1 MALAVSLDQ
10 IAQVASAEERARLQ
24 ALLFLSDENSHLKE
38 ELETLRAGAKLL
50 TAANDE
56 LSRVQQREAVALERK
71 AYLVRV
77 SSWRNFAALTDAPR
91 LQVERRV
98 KRRLLRTGF
107 DSFVHCLLDSRR
119 EAALERALAVFT
131 KGTVQS
137 SFSAWQTAVEASRSR
152 EQALAR
158 VCQHTRQRAVLDA
171 WRGLVARRAHLAWT
185 CIRVVTL
192 RRTNSLRIAFDTWCA
207 FIVRRRLHR
216 KALAAARRLRL
227 RRVVVEWR
235 LFAALELSRRW
246 AQAHDADGTALAA
259 ARADVEELRQRLASS
274 QLLVD
279 DCRCQQDAAH
289 AALLRA
295 ELRSPATPGVL
306 LLDTTLRFS
315 MVTPSGM
322 ATPPRRGDALCP
334 VASVMLSDDGTYE
347 DAVLVVV
354 NPAQPSVSVLRRP
367 LGVDVSPDLV
377 VAGGTLLEWMPC
389 AVDGMLPPPCCTEW
403 AACGMRTHGVLCFGG
418 FDGHG
423 ERNECYL
430 LARRSQTASLPGEPA
445 PVQHFQWLG
454 PLAATAGV
462 PSPRSHATLTP
473 TPSGTLAYLFGGHSS
488 ASGALN
494 ELWCVTLSRPSDGAL
509 PEATWYRPDGA
520 GQPPSPRTGHAACV
534 SPHDGCLY
542 IFGGLALGPTGAR
555 VLNDLHRFDPSTGG
569 WEALRPWGAQPPP
582 RRLHAMCAIGSH
594 LVIHGGTTDGDGQEL
609 YNPTNG
615 DVGDCFSLDLASMT
629 WRAVP
634 LAGSS
639 PGAKA
644 PSRSAHVMVVTTG
657 GSLLAVGGVVNGR
670 LAHNLA
676 PCCIENASA
685 AEGLALRR
693 EAVAA
698 SKAAAVS
705 SASRR
710 DAVASAAAALAQ
722 GAAARREALNARA
735 DADDAQAQ
743 KQAATEALHALAD
756 RVRVERAR
764 RKQATEEAGRLK
776 QQIDALVRELQ
787 RRTAALESAVSA
799 SDADAASLAEA
810 LASRDLL
817 LVQLEALRRERDAAG
832 REALVASAAAAA
844 AEAAK
849 GAAELRAEQARHALF
864 QAGVGRAGR
873 LTTAS

>member
-1 MALAVSLDQ
+1 
-10 IAQVASAEERARLQ
+10 
-24 ALLFLSDENSHLKE
+24 
-38 ELETLRAGAKLL
+38 
-50 TAANDE
+50 
-56 LSRVQQREAVALERK
+56 
-71 AYLVRV
+71 
-77 SSWRNFAALTDAPR
+77 
-91 LQVERRV
+91 V
-98 KRRLLRTGF
+98 KRA
-107 DSFVHCLLDSRR
+107 D
-119 EAALERALAVFT
+119 
-131 KGTVQS
+131 
-137 SFSAWQTAVEASRSR
+137 
-152 EQALAR
+152 
-158 VCQHTRQRAVLDA
+158 
-171 WRGLVARRAHLAWT
+171 LAWT
-185 CIRVVTL
+185 CLRVVTL
-192 RRTNSLRIAFDTWCA
+192 RRSNSLRIAFDTWHI
-207 FIVRRRLHR
+207 FLVRQRLRR
-216 KALAAARRLRL
+216 KALSAARRLRL

-235 LFAALELSRRW
+235 LFTALELSRRW
-246 AQAHDADGTALAA
+246 AQAHDADGIALAA
-259 ARADVEELRQRLASS
+259 AGADAEELRQRLASAA
-274 QLLVD
+274 LLVE
-279 DCRCQQDAAH
+279 DCRCQQAAAH

-334 VASVMLSDDGTYE
+334 VASVMLSEDGTYE
-347 DAVLVVV
+347 DAVLVVA
-354 NPAQPSVSVLRRP
+354 NPAQPSMSVLRRP
-367 LGVDVSPDLV
+367 LGVDVSPDLA

-389 AVDGMLPPPCCTEW
+389 AVDGPPPCCTDW

-454 PLAATAGV
+454 PLAATAGA

-488 ASGALN
+488 ASGAMN
-494 ELWCVTLSRPSDGAL
+494 ELWCVTLSRSSDGAP
-509 PEATWYRPDGA
+509 PEATWYRPNGG

-542 IFGGLALGPTGAR
+542 IFGGLALGLTGAR
-555 VLNDLHRFDPSTGG
+555 VLNDLHRFDPSGG
-569 WEALRPWGAQPPP
+569 SWEALRPWGAQPPP

-609 YNPTNG
+609 YSPTNG

-634 LAGSS
+634 LAVST

-644 PSRSAHVMVVTTG
+644 PSRSAHAMVVTTG

-670 LAHNLA
+670 LAHNFA
-676 PCCIENASA
+676 PSCIENASA

-693 EAVAA
+693 EALTA

-710 DAVASAAAALAQ
+710 DAVASAAAALAHV
-722 GAAARREALNARA
+722 AAARREALHAQA
-735 DADDAQAQ
+735 SAEDAQAR
-743 KQAATEALHALAD
+743 KQAATEALHAMAD

-764 RKQATEEAGRLK
+764 RKQATLEATRLK
-776 QQIDALVRELQ
+776 QQMDALVRELQ

-817 LVQLEALRRERDAAG
+817 LGQLEALRRERDAAG

-849 GAAELRAEQARHALF
+849 GAAELRAEQARHALY
-864 QAGVGRAGR
+864 QAGVGRVGLAR
-873 LTTAS
+873 SAESPALRAQR

>member
-1 MALAVSLDQ
+1 M
-10 IAQVASAEERARLQ
+10 E
-24 ALLFLSDENSHLKE
+24 
-38 ELETLRAGAKLL
+38 
-50 TAANDE
+50 
-56 LSRVQQREAVALERK
+56 
-71 AYLVRV
+71 
-77 SSWRNFAALTDAPR
+77 
-91 LQVERRV
+91 
-98 KRRLLRTGF
+98 RRLLRTGF
-107 DSFVHCLLDSRR
+107 DSFVACLLDGRR
-119 EAALERALAVFT
+119 EVVLLRLLAEWNRRAKQCFFAAWRTEVA
-131 KGTVQS
+131 
-137 SFSAWQTAVEASRSR
+137 ASRSTGK
-152 EQALAR
+152 ALVR

-171 WRGLVARRAHLAWT
+171 WRGLVARRQGLMWT
-185 CIRVVTL
+185 SVRVVTL
-192 RRTNSLRIAFDTWCA
+192 RRTHSLWIAFDTWCA
-207 FIVRRRLHR
+207 FLVRRRLQR
-216 KALAAARRLRL
+216 KQLAAARRLRL
-227 RRVVVEWR
+227 RRVVVAWR
-235 LFAALELSRRW
+235 LFTALELSRRW

-279 DCRCQQDAAH
+279 ECRRQQEAAH

-315 MVTPSGM
+315 MVAPSGM

-334 VASVMLSDDGTYE
+334 AASLMLSDDGTYE
-347 DAVLVVV
+347 DAVLVVAH
-354 NPAQPSVSVLRRP
+354 PAQPSVGVLRRP

-389 AVDGMLPPPCCTEW
+389 AVDGALPPPCCTEW
-403 AACGMRTHGVLCFGG
+403 AACGMRPHGVLCFGG

-445 PVQHFQWLG
+445 PVQHFRWLG
-454 PLAATAGV
+454 PLAATSGV
-462 PSPRSHATLTP
+462 PPPRSYATLTP

-488 ASGALN
+488 SKGALN
-494 ELWCVTLSRPSDGAL
+494 ELWCVTLSRASDGAL
-509 PEATWYRPDGA
+509 PEATWYRPNGA

-555 VLNDLHRFDPSTGG
+555 LLNDLHRFDPSTGG

-582 RRLHAMCAIGSH
+582 RRLHAMCAVGSH

-609 YNPTNG
+609 LTSANG

-634 LAGSS
+634 LAGGT
-639 PGAKA
+639 PCARA
-644 PSRSAHVMVVTTG
+644 PSRSAHAMVVTTG
-657 GSLLAVGGVVNGR
+657 GSLLALGGVVNGR
-670 LAHNLA
+670 LAHNFA

-693 EAVAA
+693 EAVTA
-698 SKAAAVS
+698 SKAAAIS

-710 DAVASAAAALAQ
+710 DAVASAAAALAHV
-722 GAAARREALNARA
+722 AAARREALHARQE
-735 DADDAQAQ
+735 ADDAQAQ
-743 KQAATEALHALAD
+743 KQAATEALHSLAD
-756 RVRVERAR
+756 RVRQERAR
-764 RKQATEEAGRLK
+764 RKQATEEAGRMK
-776 QQIDALVRELQ
+776 QQMDALVRELQ

-810 LASRDLL
+810 LASRDALL
-817 LVQLEALRRERDAAG
+817 GQLEALRRERDAAT

-864 QAGVGRAGR
+864 QAGRGR
-873 LTTAS
+873 LVTTPP